1 LGPQSTETA
10 VGADDVAWTMVNYVD
25 PNKIGV
31 VRVDLKAK
39 RQIGKLIDLGAGQA
53 RDIAVADGV
62 VWVPNVGQGTVSRI
76 DERSGRLIGRP
87 IRVGEIEGDLVTT
100 KGGRAWITG
109 ARDLIRITP

>member
-1 LGPQSTETA
+1 
-10 VGADDVAWTMVNYVD
+10 M
-25 PNKIGV
+25 
-31 VRVDLKAK
+31 
-39 RQIGKLIDLGAGQA
+39 IDLGQGQA

-76 DERSGRLIGRP
+76 DARTGRLIGTP
-87 IRVGEIEGDLVTT
+87 IKVGEIEGDVVA